1 MPLKTL
7 QDEQPSINLTSMI
20 DVLFLLIIFFMVGTR
35 FSDMEGNLD
44 VELPKVSEGGQP
56 RQTPR
61 AHVVSVR
68 RDGSLLLDQHEIAL
82 RELTSELQR
91 MEKETPGMA
100 VVIRGDGEGTFQHV
114 ADALAACKRAGI
126 QRLDVAVRVTRQE
139 SR

>member
-7 QDEQPSINLTSMI
+7 QDEQPSMNLTSMI

-44 VELPKVSEGGQP
+44 VQLPRVAEGGQP
-56 RQTPR
+56 SQTPK

-68 RDGSLLLDQHEIAL
+68 RDGSLLLDQREIAL
-82 RELTSELQR
+82 RELASQLQR
-91 MEKETPGMA
+91 MERETPGLS
-100 VVIRGDGEGTFQHV
+100 VVIRGDGEGSFQHV
-114 ADALAACKRAGI
+114 ADALAACKKAGV
-126 QRLDVAVRVTRQE
+126 QRLDVAVKVARQE